1 VESHGVEELKVNVE
15 VLGATA
21 GTSSISFRAVVLATG
36 GTEVSLN
43 VEGALAVVIVG
54 VFALE
59 ALKAIGMNESP
70 EHASEE

>member
-1 VESHGVEELKVNVE
+1 VESHGDEALNDNVV

-21 GTSSISFRAVVLATG
+21 GTSSISFRAVVLVTG
-36 GTEVSLN
+36 GTEVSLY
-43 VEGALAVVIVG
+43 VEGALAIVTG

>member
-1 VESHGVEELKVNVE
+1 VESHGDEELKVIVA
-15 VLGATA
+15 VLGATS
-21 GTSSISFRAVVLATG
+21 GTSWISFRAVDLATG

-43 VEGALAVVIVG
+43 VDGALAG

-70 EHASEE
+70 EHASDE